1 MKRYIDGFPTKLNGI
16 DFNTLENSKYSIY
29 GLSEELNL
37 IYVNPAWIHFAQ
49 ENGGNDTLLENL
61 PLGTPIT
68 KAFYGEI
75 IKNFYTENYMKVLDT
90 GKPWRH
96 EYECSS
102 INKFRLFHQETY
114 PLKGGSG
121 LIIINTIAINLPM
134 KDKGKNALKAMD
146 NRYVNDN
153 GFITQCSN
161 CRCTQRAEESEV
173 WDWIPEWVE
182 KMTENSSHSICPIC
196 FDYYWKV

>member
-1 MKRYIDGFPTKLNGI
+1 MKRYINDFPTKLTGI
-16 DFNTLENSKYSIY
+16 EFKTLENSKYSIY

-37 IYVNPAWIHFAQ
+37 IYVNPAWVNFAQ

-61 PLGTPIT
+61 PLGAPIT
-68 KAFYGEI
+68 QTFYGEI

-102 INKFRLFHQETY
+102 INEFRQFHQETY
-114 PLKGGSG
+114 PLKNGTG
-121 LIIINTIAINLPM
+121 LIIINTITINLPM
-134 KDKGKNALKAMD
+134 KDKRRNTLKAID
-146 NRYVNDN
+146 NRYVNDT

-161 CRCTQRAEESEV
+161 CRCTQRVKEPEV
-173 WDWIPEWVE
+173 WDWVPEWL
-182 KMTENSSHSICPIC
+182 KNMPENSSHSICPIC

>member
-1 MKRYIDGFPTKLNGI
+1 MKRYINNFPTKLNGI
-16 DFNTLENSKYSIY
+16 DFKTLENSKYSIY

-61 PLGTPIT
+61 PLGSSVIKT
-68 KAFYGEI
+68 FYGET
-75 IKNFYTENYMKVLDT
+75 IKNFYTKNFMKVLET

-102 INKFRLFHQETY
+102 LNKFRRFHQETY
-114 PLKGGSG
+114 PLKNGTG
-121 LIIINTIAINLPM
+121 LIVINTITINSPM
-134 KDKGKNALKAMD
+134 KDKGRNSLKASG
-146 NRYVNDN
+146 NRYLNDTN
-153 GFITQCSN
+153 FITQCSN
-161 CRCTQRAEESEV
+161 CRCTQRVKEPDV
-173 WDWIPEWVE
+173 WDWVPEWVE
-182 KMTENSSHSICPIC
+182 NMPENSSHSICPIC